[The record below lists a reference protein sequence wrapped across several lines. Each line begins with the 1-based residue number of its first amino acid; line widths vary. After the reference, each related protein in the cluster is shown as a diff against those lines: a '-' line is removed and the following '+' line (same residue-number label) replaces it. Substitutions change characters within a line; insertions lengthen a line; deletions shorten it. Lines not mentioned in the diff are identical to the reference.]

1 MGCSSYKSS
10 ILIFACLIIFESNFR
25 EARAIRPILM
35 TEGYI
40 LVIQSLPR
48 GAVPK
53 SGSSPC
59 TYIPGGKSRG
69 RCALAVAAGEGFSG
83 HPASAPAP
91 AAFPPV
97 VVRFAAATDHNI

>member
-1 MGCSSYKSS
+1 MGCSSYKS
-10 ILIFACLIIFESNFR
+10 ILIFTCLIFFESNFR
-25 EARAIRPILM
+25 EAGAIRPILM
-35 TEGYI
+35 TEGNI

-69 RCALAVAAGEGFSG
+69 RCALAVAGEGFSG
-83 HPASAPAP
+83 HPASAPAA
-91 AAFPPV
+91 AAFPPLAV
-97 VVRFAAATDHNI
+97 HFAAATDHNSLI